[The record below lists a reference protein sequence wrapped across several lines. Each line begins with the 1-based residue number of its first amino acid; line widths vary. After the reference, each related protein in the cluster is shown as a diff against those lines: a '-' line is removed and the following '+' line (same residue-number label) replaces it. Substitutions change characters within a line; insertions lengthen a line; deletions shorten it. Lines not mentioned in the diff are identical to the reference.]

1 MGHEWSIA
9 NKIGLA
15 MTIVIGAV
23 NMVSFLQPVPAGEV
37 GPPRGVLIA
46 DSILGVIIV
55 AAAAYAWVKVSRR
68 AATIASVATILAA
81 LSALPA
87 FVVDG
92 VPTSVQLIVAAVVLW
107 TVVAV
112 ALTLSKSKGSAPVE

>member
-1 MGHEWSIA
+1 MNRTWSIA

-15 MTIVIGAV
+15 MTIVIGLV
-23 NMVSFLQPVPAGEV
+23 NIPSVLQQVPEGEV

-55 AAAAYAWVKVSRR
+55 IAAVYAWVKVSRR
-68 AATIASVATILAA
+68 AATIASAANILQA

-87 FVVDG
+87 LVVDE
-92 VPTSVQLIVAAVVLW
+92 VPTTIKLAVAGILVW
-107 TVVAV
+107 TVLSV